1 MRYGGF
7 CGLSKKHLSTE
18 RDINLVH
25 KLHLQKEK
33 KRKKK
38 RLKRLRKFVKQLG
51 WACFS
56 PIIITIIMVI
66 IIINLPGL
74 VDFVK
79 KMILKP
85 QPKFWVCWEIKRFF
99 FCLRTTNKSELCSG
113 KKEEIVQ
120 VLRCL
125 MKNLSSDWLM
135 GHHDNKK
142 RKKEKRKVK
151 RRWVTEARRVWFGWA
166 SLWFRLGQNEK
177 FWGNVWI

>member
-33 KRKKK
+33 KRKKTLEAFK
-38 RLKRLRKFVKQLG
+38 KVCKAARLSMFFSNNNNNNNGNNNKKFTWVGWFCEKDDSKTSTEILSLLRDK
-51 WACFS
+51 
-56 PIIITIIMVI
+56 T
-66 IIINLPGL
+66 
-74 VDFVK
+74 
-79 KMILKP
+79 
-85 QPKFWVCWEIKRFF
+85 FF

-135 GHHDNKK
+135 GQHDNKK